1 MKVICF
7 DLDDTLYKEIDYLKS
22 AYREIACFAA
32 RHLNGC
38 ADSVNTMAS
47 RAYEWM
53 MNAYRNGGNSFEAL
67 NHFLGLDIPV
77 VDYLSIYRKHKPNI
91 SLSEEVV
98 HVLSVLKEQGII
110 LGLITDGRSIQ
121 QKHKIEALGLS
132 AYFDDDNLVISEEFG
147 SEKPSLPNYSYFIDK
162 YPSCHDFTYVGD
174 NLKKDFIAPNYLGWR
189 TVCLMDDG
197 RNIHKQ
203 EWEKL
208 DKTSSPLI
216 KIDSLLE
223 LLDLPSMDKKKSTID
238 ELFYQLYG
246 YCPKKAG
253 TSLEIL
259 SGIAYSIINKDVVV
273 KHDQK
278 IKSDFC
284 DTAYQL
290 DGLVARPD
298 GANEMIEAKDYTAR
312 NERVGRGDLQ
322 KMQGALTDLDVQRGK
337 FVSATD
343 YTKDA
348 KEYAKGTQRN
358 RRQVPID
365 LFQIYPSTKEDEK
378 GRVKEI
384 VVSMN
389 VRCLD
394 FASSQIIPIFD
405 EKGLEFL
412 KSHGFSNRHLALR
425 IDGIYDKNGKVMQ
438 SIKEF
443 TQGLNKLVDIKD
455 SNQKEIIGETKMD
468 GAYIKMVNDMLCPI
482 AGLSYKVAID
492 DFNYEYSITQ
502 EGKPILLIRNLD
514 GSTNKLLTDEEL
526 KKYQVMK
533 DGTVVK
539 IS

>member
-38 ADSVNTMAS
+38 EDSVNTMAS

-53 MNAYRNGGNSFEAL
+53 MNAYGNGGNSFEAL

-98 HVLSVLKEQGII
+98 HVLSVLKEQGIV

-121 QKHKIEALGLS
+121 QRHKIEALGLS

-147 SEKPSLPNYSYFIDK
+147 SEKPSLGNYSYFIDK
-162 YPSCHDFTYVGD
+162 YPDCHDFTYVGD

-197 RNIHKQ
+197 KNIHKQ

-208 DKTSSPLI
+208 DKTSSPQK

-223 LLDLPSMDKKKSTID
+223 LLDLQSMDKKKSTID

-322 KMQGALTDLDVQRGK
+322 K
-337 FVSATD
+337 
-343 YTKDA
+343 
-348 KEYAKGTQRN
+348 N
-358 RRQVPID
+358 
-365 LFQIYPSTKEDEK
+365 
-378 GRVKEI
+378 
-384 VVSMN
+384 
-389 VRCLD
+389 
-394 FASSQIIPIFD
+394 
-405 EKGLEFL
+405 
-412 KSHGFSNRHLALR
+412 
-425 IDGIYDKNGKVMQ
+425 
-438 SIKEF
+438 
-443 TQGLNKLVDIKD
+443 
-455 SNQKEIIGETKMD
+455 
-468 GAYIKMVNDMLCPI
+468 
-482 AGLSYKVAID
+482 AGSP
-492 DFNYEYSITQ
+492 N
-502 EGKPILLIRNLD
+502 
-514 GSTNKLLTDEEL
+514 
-526 KKYQVMK
+526 
-533 DGTVVK
+533 
-539 IS
+539 